1 MKSIAMKIR
10 GVDVSI
16 DYENRKIWFDD
27 EVPQEMV
34 NLIGKYMIDEGFINP
49 KKDTDFFNEW
59 LDKVISLCYIK
70 VVLWD
75 K

>member
-49 KKDTDFFNEW
+49 KKDTDFFNE
-59 LDKVISLCYIK
+59 
-70 VVLWD
+70 
-75 K
+75 